1 MLNLAWRNIWR
12 KKWRSAFTLI
22 AVALVVYLSI
32 INFGI
37 STAMKNGIFTVI
49 TDSTGHLQI
58 RAEDYRDKRE
68 FADLLVR
75 DAGEL
80 ETSLASELDDSRYV
94 KVLEVGA
101 LLEGDNQR
109 SRGIQLVGIEQ
120 DAALREKFIEDNL
133 VEGSLPTS
141 EDVESIAL
149 GTKLAD
155 ALKVGVGDRVY
166 AYTFDTEGYGASAYD
181 ITGILKI
188 AGSEAIAYTS
198 LLAAQE
204 LAAPDA
210 VTRLEVHL
218 ADLRTLEDEVQIPIA
233 KDTAISALGSD
244 ATSQSIETWAEA
256 NPGMRSY
263 LALFDP
269 INLVFTLI
277 FFILAGLV
285 VTNTIYLSVIERVRE
300 FGVMMAVGLDR
311 KKVFGMVL
319 AESMFLCTVGSIL
332 GGLAGWLTIRY
343 LSDGMTLPGMS
354 ETFESAGFP
363 SVLYPTLSSN
373 DIIFT
378 IVFVILTGV
387 VAAILPA
394 VTAGK
399 LEPVEAM
406 RFTA

>member
-12 KKWRSAFTLI
+12 KKWRSGFTLV

-37 STAMKNGIFTVI
+37 STAMKNGVFTVI
-49 TDSTGHLQI
+49 TESSGHLQI
-58 RAEDYRDKRE
+58 RAQDYRDKRE

-80 ETSLASELDDSRYV
+80 EASLATELEDSRYV

-109 SRGIQLVGIEQ
+109 SRGIQLIGIEQ
-120 DAALREKFIEDNL
+120 DAAMRTKFIEDNL
-133 VEGSLPTS
+133 IEGSFPAS
-141 EDVESIAL
+141 DDVESIAL

-155 ALKVGVGDRVY
+155 ALKVDIGDRVY

-181 ITGILKI
+181 IVGILKM
-188 AGSEAIAYTS
+188 AGSEALAYTS

-218 ADLRTLEDEVQIPIA
+218 PNLRTLEDEIQIPIA
-233 KDTAISALGSD
+233 KDVAVNSIGTNN
-244 ATSQSIETWAEA
+244 SIETWSEA
-256 NPGMRSY
+256 NPAMRSY

-269 INLVFTLI
+269 INLVVTLI

-319 AESMFLCTVGSIL
+319 AESLFLCTVGSIL
-332 GGLAGWLTIRY
+332 GGIAGWLTIRS
-343 LSDGMTLPGMS
+343 LSDGWVFPGMG
-354 ETFESAGFP
+354 ETFENAGFP
-363 SVLYPTLSSN
+363 SVLYPTLSTN
-373 DIIFT
+373 DILFT
-378 IVFVILTGV
+378 IIFVILTGV

-394 VTAGK
+394 VTAGR

>member
-12 KKWRSAFTLI
+12 KKWRSGFTLV

-37 STAMKNGIFTVI
+37 STAMKNGVFTVI
-49 TDSTGHLQI
+49 TESSGHLQI

-80 ETSLASELDDSRYV
+80 EASLTTELEDSRYV

-109 SRGIQLVGIEQ
+109 SRGIQLIGIEQ
-120 DAALREKFIEDNL
+120 DATMREKFIEDNL
-133 VEGSLPTS
+133 IEGNFPESD
-141 EDVESIAL
+141 DVESIAL

-155 ALKVGVGDRVY
+155 ALKVGIGDRVY

-181 ITGILKI
+181 VVGILKI
-188 AGSEAIAYTS
+188 AGSEALAYTS

-218 ADLRTLEDEVQIPIA
+218 PDLRTLEDEVQIPIA
-233 KDTAISALGSD
+233 KDVAVNSIGTNN
-244 ATSQSIETWAEA
+244 SIETWSEA

-269 INLVFTLI
+269 INLVVTLI

-319 AESMFLCTVGSIL
+319 AESLFLCTVGSIL
-332 GGLAGWLTIRY
+332 GGIAGWLTIRK
-343 LSDGMTLPGMS
+343 LSEGWVFPGMG
-354 ETFESAGFP
+354 ETFENAGFP
-363 SVLYPTLSSN
+363 SVLYPTLSTN
-373 DIIFT
+373 DVIFT